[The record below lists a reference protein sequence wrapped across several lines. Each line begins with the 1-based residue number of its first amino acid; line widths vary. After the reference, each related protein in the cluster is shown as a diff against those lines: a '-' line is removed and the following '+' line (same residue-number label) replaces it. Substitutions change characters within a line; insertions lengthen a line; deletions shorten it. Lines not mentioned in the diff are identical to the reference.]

1 MVRCA
6 RWLRGLAGIGL
17 LAGLAGAAPAAAA
30 DALSPHQRELLLAQ
44 LEDLQARLAA
54 ESSPAALAEQ
64 AVAVELRAGAETRGW
79 AGAVLERSPVRLR
92 GQAELVLRRLANAAR
107 RGLIA
112 RPPWRLRSLA
122 GTGRPIALDISLWR
136 LRPEPFD
143 DAAADRALIDLRDNL
158 LWHERGR
165 GQVDGRLA
173 LLDALARFETVRLD
187 EARRRG
193 PRLTLQARALDAAAR
208 RAYVELVAERVA
220 ALARPPELEAAV
232 AAPPPLPAP
241 QPDAP
246 AGLALFDCPLADAVL
261 LAGSLARAEL
271 LLLAEPGRRLSGRQ
285 PGADA
290 AARLAAVIAASGL
303 DQARFGAV
311 RLLGHGLGER
321 PPPLVEQ
328 PGRAVE
334 LVLKQQ
340 PPAAAWRL
348 LDGALEPGLLV
359 AGDPRRRLSAVLRR
373 RAAGQVAR
381 LLAWV
386 QGLRG
391 HGDDALLLLLP
402 ADRDPPAPDPR
413 AVLERVGLRTR
424 AAPLAELVAGLIGR
438 ERVQRCGPA
447 AAPVELRVAGVAGGR
462 LLAGLLAAAGRELA
476 LDDAGARLHPPAA
489 ADCDAPQ
496 PSAEPAAPRLAA
508 VLTSAQGNRAL
519 VGGPGGW
526 RWLAAGDA
534 LDAGRRV
541 LAVTAG
547 ELLAGQGLHATRLA
561 LAGPSRRRRPERA
574 AAQPG
579 PTRQGLS
586 DLRLAATALVP
597 GSPALA
603 LVEDRRGHVHRLAVG
618 NAVGRRCG
626 RVTAVLDGAVEI
638 TLGCPRGPEPPEVV
652 LRAAAPEAP

>member
-1 MVRCA
+1 MVCCR
-6 RWLRGLAGIGL
+6 RWLRALYGIGL
-17 LAGLAGAAPAAAA
+17 LAGLAGTAQPVAAAA
-30 DALSPHQRELLLAQ
+30 LSQHQRELLLAQ

-54 ESSPAALAEQ
+54 AAGPAALADQ
-64 AVAVELRAGAETRGW
+64 AVAVELLENAETRSW
-79 AGAVLERSPVRLR
+79 AGAVLERAPVRLR
-92 GQAELVLRRLANAAR
+92 GQAELVLRWLAAAER
-107 RGLIA
+107 RGIIA

-122 GTGRPIALDISLWR
+122 GPGRPIALEISLWR

-143 DAAADRALIDLRDNL
+143 AQAADRALMDLRDNL

-173 LLDALARFETVRLD
+173 LLDALARFETVRLE

-193 PRLTLQARALDAAAR
+193 PRLKLRARALDAAAG
-208 RAYVELVAERVA
+208 RAYSELVAERVA
-220 ALARPPELEAAV
+220 ALARPPELDSAV
-232 AAPPPLPAP
+232 AAPPPAPAP

-246 AGLALFDCPLADAVL
+246 AGLALFDCPLAEALL
-261 LAGSLARAEL
+261 LAASLARAEL
-271 LLLAEPGRRLSGRQ
+271 ILLAEPGRRLSGRH

-290 AARLAAVIAASGL
+290 AARLDSVIAASGL

-311 RLLGHGLGER
+311 RLLGRGLGER
-321 PPPLVEQ
+321 PGPLVER

-334 LVLKQQ
+334 LALRRR

-359 AGDPRRRLSAVLRR
+359 AGEPRRRLSAVLRR

-391 HGDDALLLLLP
+391 HGDDALLVLLP
-402 ADRDPPAPDPR
+402 AGRAAPAPDAR
-413 AVLERVGLRTR
+413 ALPQRVSLRAR
-424 AAPLAELVAGLIGR
+424 AAPLAGLVAGLVGR
-438 ERVQRCGPA
+438 EQVQRCGPA
-447 AAPVELRVAGVAGGR
+447 AEPVDLRVASVAGGR
-462 LLAGLLAAAGRELA
+462 LLAGLLAAAGRELT
-476 LDDAGARLHPPAA
+476 LDGERARLHPPGR
-489 ADCDAPQ
+489 ADCTA
-496 PSAEPAAPRLAA
+496 PAAPAGPAEPRLAA

-534 LDAGRRV
+534 LDSERRV

-547 ELLAGQGLHATRLA
+547 ELLAGQGLRASRLT
-561 LAGPSRRRRPERA
+561 LAGAGRRQRPERA
-574 AAQPG
+574 AARPG
-579 PTRQGLS
+579 PTRQSLS
-586 DLRLAATALVP
+586 DLRLVATALVP

-626 RVTAVLDGAVEI
+626 RVSAVLAGAVEI
-638 TLGCPRGPEPPEVV
+638 ALGCPREPEPAAVV
-652 LRAAAPEAP
+652 LRATAPETP